1 MNIPHD
7 HHFIPAFYLGQW
19 CDSNNDDKLI
29 EYSIKHG
36 KLIPKPVGRRATG
49 YQRDLYAFPELPPNL
64 AQFIEQEFFDYADRV
79 ASDALQMLLSGDN
92 RWTSETRSAWSRF
105 VIGVHLR
112 HPDAIPELRAAATSV
127 WANDDEIKRQ
137 SQRQYELIRK
147 PTDPVTFDERI
158 AEIDPL
164 VAVKVE
170 LNTIMKLIDNEKI
183 CGHINNMVWDVIDV
197 SAATRHLLT
206 SDRPVILSKLKE
218 RDGSIMMPISPA
230 KLFVAVNH
238 ARWLSYLKG
247 VRPRDIVGPANR
259 QTIERARRYVW
270 AQDTS
275 QEGFIRKH
283 MGKKLEPLLL
293 FHNLGTGAAPKQGK
307 TAEVIE
313 SGAVR

>member
-1 MNIPHD
+1 M
-7 HHFIPAFYLGQW
+7 
-19 CDSNNDDKLI
+19 LI
-29 EYSIKHG
+29 
-36 KLIPKPVGRRATG
+36 
-49 YQRDLYAFPELPPNL
+49 
-64 AQFIEQEFFDYADRV
+64 
-79 ASDALQMLLSGDN
+79 SGDN
-92 RWTSETRSAWSRF
+92 RWISETRSAWSRF

-112 HPDAIPELRAAATSV
+112 HPDTIPELRAAATSV

-147 PTDPVTFDERI
+147 PTDPITFDERI

-183 CGHINNMVWDVIDV
+183 CGQINNMVWDVIDV
-197 SAATRHLLT
+197 SAATRDLLT

-238 ARWLSYLKG
+238 ARWLSYLKS

-283 MGKKLEPLLL
+283 MEKKLEPPPL
-293 FHNLGTGAAPKQGK
+293 FPTSGPGSLPSRVKALRSSKAGPCGRRRVKAAMQA
-307 TAEVIE
+307 AE
-313 SGAVR
+313 R